1 MPSPAGGFDGHVD
14 MSSVERYD
22 PIRNEWTSVANMTS
36 ARSGFGMTA
45 MNGKLHAVGGYDGKN
60 YLASAEIYDH
70 KSNSWTLSIEAAL
83 PVRMAHFAL
92 ALV

>member
-1 MPSPAGGFDGHVD
+1 

-22 PIRNEWTSVANMTS
+22 PMRNEWSIVSNMTS
-36 ARSGFGMTA
+36 PRSGFGITA
-45 MNGKLHAVGGYDGKN
+45 VNGKLHAVGGYDGRN

-70 KSNSWTLSIEAAL
+70 KSNSWTPSIEAAL
-83 PVRMAHFAL
+83 PVRMAHFAV

>member
-1 MPSPAGGFDGHVD
+1 MPAGGFDGRID

-22 PIRNEWTSVANMTS
+22 PIRNEWNIVANMTCP
-36 ARSGFGMTA
+36 RSGFGMTA
-45 MNGKLHAVGGYDGKN
+45 MNGKLHAVGGYDGRN

-70 KSNSWTLSIEAAL
+70 KSNSWTSSIEAAL
-83 PVRMAHFAL
+83 PVRMAHFAV